1 MGYPCKLGGVRFGT
15 EYRYDSHRGSP
26 GDEDLLD
33 LAALQ
38 TFSTGG
44 TVYAVTPE
52 QMPDKAQVAAIF
64 HY

>member
-1 MGYPCKLGGVRFGT
+1 MIHT
-15 EYRYDSHRGSP
+15 EAQP

-64 HY
+64 RY